1 LFGGPCHDRIPAR
14 LFSRLRRR
22 EPAWIEPGDLKRL
35 LDAGDAPLVLDVR
48 GRDELAG
55 PLGHIP
61 GAANL
66 PLPELS
72 ARFAELTA
80 DSRPVVLVCLTDKRS
95 ARAASELV
103 ASGRRH
109 VSVLRGGTERW
120 RREGFGEQS

>member
-1 LFGGPCHDRIPAR
+1 MTGFLPR

-22 EPAWIEPGDLKRL
+22 EPAWIGPGDLKRL

-48 GRDELAG
+48 GRDEFAG

-72 ARFAELTA
+72 ARVAELTA
-80 DSRPVVLVCLTDKRS
+80 DRRPVVFVCLTDKRS
-95 ARAASELV
+95 ARAASELA
-103 ASGRRH
+103 ASGRRD
-109 VSVLRGGTERW
+109 VSLLRGGMERW

>member
-1 LFGGPCHDRIPAR
+1 MTGFLPR

-22 EPAWIEPGDLKRL
+22 EPAWIGPGDLKRL

-48 GRDELAG
+48 GRDEFAG

-72 ARFAELTA
+72 ARVAELTA
-80 DSRPVVLVCLTDKRS
+80 DRRPMVLVCLTDKRS
-95 ARAASELV
+95 ARAASELA
-103 ASGRRH
+103 ASGRRD
-109 VSVLRGGTERW
+109 VSVLRGGMERW

>member
-1 LFGGPCHDRIPAR
+1 MTGLLPR
-14 LFSRLRRR
+14 LFSRLRLR

-35 LDAGDAPLVLDVR
+35 LDAADAPLVLDVR
-48 GRDELAG
+48 GHDEFVG

-66 PLPELS
+66 ALPELS

-80 DSRPVVLVCLTDKRS
+80 GRRPVVLVCLTDKRS

-103 ASGRRH
+103 ASGRRD
-109 VSVLRGGTERW
+109 VSVLRGGMERW

>member
-1 LFGGPCHDRIPAR
+1 MTGFLPR

-22 EPAWIEPGDLKRL
+22 EPAWIGPGGLKRL

-48 GRDELAG
+48 GRDEFAG

-72 ARFAELTA
+72 ARVAELTA
-80 DSRPVVLVCLTDKRS
+80 DRRPMVLVCLTDKRS
-95 ARAASELV
+95 ARAASEIA
-103 ASGRRH
+103 ASGRRD
-109 VSVLRGGTERW
+109 VSVLRGGIERW

>member
-1 LFGGPCHDRIPAR
+1 MTGFLPR

-22 EPAWIEPGDLKRL
+22 EPAWIGPGGLKRL

-48 GRDELAG
+48 GRDEFAG

-66 PLPELS
+66 PLPGLS
-72 ARFAELTA
+72 ARVAELTA
-80 DSRPVVLVCLTDKRS
+80 DRRPMVLVCLTDKRS
-95 ARAASELV
+95 ARAASEIA
-103 ASGRRH
+103 ASGRRD
-109 VSVLRGGTERW
+109 VSVLRGGIERW